1 MQVIHTSQ
9 VLLFNLL
16 SNLINEKYIK
26 MSTNKLTVDSADNE
40 ITTKPIHREN
50 IQFFF
55 VAKIAT
61 SLSQH
66 VTHNNWAV

>member
-1 MQVIHTSQ
+1 MLVIHTSQ

-16 SNLINEKYIK
+16 FNLINEKYIK

-50 IQFFF
+50 IQFF

-66 VTHNNWAV
+66 VTHNNWAI